1 MDMKIGG
8 DEIKGWQEW
17 TITLAGGVFFCGFFG
32 GLGYSAWSAYHAY
45 TTPTPEAQYEE
56 SDEDIVLDKDAS
68 AAYARAYSMAED
80 LTETGEGALERIRA
94 ARIVA
99 INMSQEAAAARAD
112 YDRDVEAKEEAYL
125 KEDDR
130 DVRE

>member
-1 MDMKIGG
+1 MKSGR
-8 DEIKGWQEW
+8 DEIKGWKQW
-17 TITLAGGVFFCGFFG
+17 IIALVGGALALAPAVTFCG
-32 GLGYSAWSAYHAY
+32 GLGLGIWATYQHF
-45 TTPTPEAQYEE
+45 TTPTPAPQYRET
-56 SDEDIVLDKDAS
+56 DEDILLDKEAS

-112 YDRDVEAKEEAYL
+112 YDRDVEAKG
-125 KEDDR
+125 
-130 DVRE
+130 